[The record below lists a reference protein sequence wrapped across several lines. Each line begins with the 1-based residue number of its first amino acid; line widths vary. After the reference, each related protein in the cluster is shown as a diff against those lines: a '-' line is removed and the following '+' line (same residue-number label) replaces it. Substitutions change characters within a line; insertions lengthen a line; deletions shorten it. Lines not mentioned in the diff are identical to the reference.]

1 MLLCLPL
8 NISKLYKILPDNM
21 SKIKSIKAREILDS
35 RGNPTVEVDLV
46 TVDGLFRASVPSGSS
61 TGKHESFELRDEKK
75 KRYQGRGV
83 QKAVQNINK
92 VLAPK
97 LKGMLVTRQD
107 KVDESMIELDG
118 TENKSRLG
126 ANAILGVSMAVCR
139 AGAAAKKMSLW
150 KWISKLADSKPGF
163 PKPCF
168 NIINGGKHA
177 GNDLEFQEFMIVP
190 QFNGFSKNL
199 QAGVEIYHVLKE
211 LLRKEYGEVAVNL
224 GDEGG
229 FSPSLKF
236 PVQALNLVLIA
247 VKKAGYF
254 RKVKIAIDIA
264 ASEIKPGKYDLG
276 FYSDLIKQYPI
287 ISLEDPFSEEDYQ
300 GFSSITKKL
309 GKKVI
314 IIGDDFLAT
323 NPKRIARA
331 QEEKACNGLLLKL
344 NQIGS
349 VTEALQSFNLAKAF
363 GWKITV
369 SHRSGETLDSFIS
382 DLAVGL
388 GADFIKAGAPARGE
402 RIAKYNRLLRIE
414 EEIHG

>member
-190 QFNGFSKNL
+190 QFNSFPKNL

-211 LLRKEYGEVAVNL
+211 LLRKEYGEAAVNL

-287 ISLEDPFSEEDYQ
+287 ISLEDPFSEEDYK

>member
-287 ISLEDPFSEEDYQ
+287 ISLEDPFSEEDYK

>member
-211 LLRKEYGEVAVNL
+211 LLRKEYGEAAVNL

-287 ISLEDPFSEEDYQ
+287 ISLEDPFSEEDYK